1 MHEMYGL
8 KSTGSGISEE
18 GGSETLVFKNFVLP
32 DVENIFKENLWLL
45 IHIVFVNICLRKH
58 KQSKM
63 NVRNIQVGAFNDKD
77 MDS

>member
-32 DVENIFKENLWLL
+32 DVENIFKENL
-45 IHIVFVNICLRKH
+45 
-58 KQSKM
+58 
-63 NVRNIQVGAFNDKD
+63 
-77 MDS
+77 